1 MPTGFRGVS
10 SGTAAGVA
18 LVLSADEGF
27 VGELEDLVT
36 KGSLDRVLVEEG
48 DEVVDLLGRQELA
61 MVALV
66 TGL

>member
-1 MPTGFRGVS
+1 MS